1 MSPAP
6 EPPGRT
12 QLLAAALHVL
22 ASRGAKASTVRAIAA
37 AAGVTPGL
45 VVHHFGTK
53 ERLLFEVD
61 ALVAARFT
69 EAMTI
74 DPQIRDHRQAMS
86 TIAAGLSTLIGGNS
100 DLRGYLRHSILEATP
115 GGVTIFGHLVDL
127 TSTTLQQFAGQG
139 DEPEGGYHWLAI
151 QIVTINLAG
160 LLFEPLLAELGNTD
174 PFSEEEVAVRTKA
187 NLEFISRALGVAI
200 TGGC

>member
-1 MSPAP
+1 MSPEQ

-12 QLLAAALHVL
+12 QLLTASLHVL
-22 ASRGAKASTVRAIAA
+22 ASRPAREATVRTIAA

-53 ERLLFEVD
+53 EKLFSEVD

-69 EAMTI
+69 DAMTI
-74 DPQIRDHRQAMS
+74 HPQTQDHREAMS
-86 TIAAGLSTLIGGNS
+86 AIAAGLSKVIGGDS

-115 GGVTIFGHLVDL
+115 GGVAVFGHLVDL
-127 TSTTLQQFAGQG
+127 TSSTLQRFAGQG
-139 DEPEGGYHWLAI
+139 YEPEGGLPWLAV

-160 LLFEPLLAELGNTD
+160 LLFEPVLTALGDTD
-174 PFSEEEVAVRTKA
+174 LFSNEGVTRRTRA
-187 NLEFISRALGVAI
+187 NLGFISRALGVAVEEV
-200 TGGC
+200 